1 MKGYRKLVK
10 GEFVQA
16 GDIFRNK
23 VMYRPLKAVERRSK
37 SPNSVRDAIALAKQ
51 YVKAYPASLTFKQV
65 MSGFV
70 EWVGQQHP

>member
-10 GEFVQA
+10 GEYVQA

-37 SPNSVRDAIALAKQ
+37 SPNKQRVPCMGCGGYKDVQPVDLCVRCRELA
-51 YVKAYPASLTFKQV
+51 TC
-65 MSGFV
+65 
-70 EWVGQQHP
+70 